1 MLKVRHIRL
10 LEETSRTFLI
20 PIMRLKASLR
30 DAVGQGYLCLR
41 AIDEIEDHPG
51 LGSEVKASLLNGIAD
66 RLNGE
71 PGVAGADSIQ
81 TLLDPWTERLPEV
94 SRALPELVLAG
105 PDATTG
111 LIWRYTSSMAKSM
124 AGWVECNWL
133 IRNERDLDQYTY
145 DVAGRVGL
153 LLSDLWRRS
162 DGIESDRDH
171 AIGFGRALQ
180 AVNIVRNQGDD
191 KNRGVS
197 FFPEGWTADDMIA
210 YAYRQIA
217 LADAYMRPL
226 PDGPIREF
234 CAIPL
239 ELARATLQAIASG
252 QEKLTRPEVHELV
265 GQISGKTPIK

>member
-1 MLKVRHIRL
+1 MLKIGHMRL

-41 AIDEIEDHPG
+41 AIDEIEDHPE
-51 LGSEVKASLLNGIAD
+51 LDPEVKIGLLNGIAD
-66 RLNGE
+66 RLTSLS
-71 PGVAGADSIQ
+71 VAEGADSIR
-81 TLLDPWTERLPEV
+81 TLLDPWAERLPKV
-94 SRALPELVLAG
+94 SLALPELVLAG
-105 PDATTG
+105 PEETTVM
-111 LIWRYTSSMAKSM
+111 IWRYTSKMAESM
-124 AGWVECNWL
+124 AGWVGCNWS
-133 IRNERDLDQYTY
+133 INNEADLDQYTF

-153 LLSDLWRRS
+153 LLSDLWLWS
-162 DGIESDRDH
+162 DGIQSDRDH

-180 AVNIVRNQGDD
+180 AVNIVRNQRDD
-191 KNRGVS
+191 TKRGVS

-226 PDGPIREF
+226 PEGPIREF

-239 ELARATLQAIASG
+239 ELARATLVSIASG